1 MTKIEVITEI
11 SIIAIIL
18 YKMGFDCIVE
28 DQSLFVS
35 FLDELGIKTPYGK
48 NINLMNYRLMIS
60 RLSNNDKSDIYELLD
75 LDMLYV

>member
-35 FLDELGIKTPYGK
+35 
-48 NINLMNYRLMIS
+48 
-60 RLSNNDKSDIYELLD
+60 SDIYELLD